1 MVCTACYREVRYGIS
16 LGIRNV
22 TVDPLQPAGAQFV
35 FAIGNVMV
43 DYRGHSETTAGAA
56 AVPSG
61 VRMRLPGAGPRE
73 YMVTGMAPLQGYA
86 ISWQG
91 AACGANVTTVTVDA
105 DAKGVLRFAGAGAEG
120 CEVSATVAK
129 SLVRARQVPE

>member
-1 MVCTACYREVRYGIS
+1 MVSAACYSEVRYGIS

-35 FAIGNVMV
+35 FSIGNVMV
-43 DYRGHSETTAGAA
+43 EYRGHSETAVAAA

-73 YMVTGMAPLQGYA
+73 YTITGMAPLQGYA

-91 AACGANVTTVTVDA
+91 LACGANVTTVTVDA
-105 DAKGVLRFAGAGAEG
+105 DAKGVLRFAGAGSMG
-120 CEVSATVAK
+120 CEVSAAAAE
-129 SLVRARQVPE
+129 S